1 MKKFISIFMAT
12 IMLLSLVGCS
22 SNKTKS
28 DSVLSEDLTKI
39 VEKIYETANFDDK
52 EMNDYLKGY
61 ENITLDKSN
70 ADMYLGDSNID
81 IKEGICS
88 EPSMNAIAYE
98 LVLLRLDDNADVEA
112 VKKQIKE
119 NANPRKWICVEAEEV
134 VVENV
139 RNVVL
144 FLMAD
149 KEEATPIKEA
159 FLNLANSK

>member
-1 MKKFISIFMAT
+1 MCIR
-12 IMLLSLVGCS
+12 
-22 SNKTKS
+22 
-28 DSVLSEDLTKI
+28 DS
-39 VEKIYETANFDDK
+39 
-52 EMNDYLKGY
+52 
-61 ENITLDKSN
+61 
-70 ADMYLGDSNID
+70 
-81 IKEGICS
+81 
-88 EPSMNAIAYE
+88 
-98 LVLLRLDDNADVEA
+98 DNADVEA

-139 RNVVL
+139 GNVVL

>member
-61 ENITLDKSN
+61 ENIILNKSN
-70 ADMYLGDSNID
+70 AY
-81 IKEGICS
+81 
-88 EPSMNAIAYE
+88 
-98 LVLLRLDDNADVEA
+98 VLR
-112 VKKQIKE
+112 
-119 NANPRKWICVEAEEV
+119 R
-134 VVENV
+134 
-139 RNVVL
+139 
-144 FLMAD
+144 
-149 KEEATPIKEA
+149 
-159 FLNLANSK
+159 